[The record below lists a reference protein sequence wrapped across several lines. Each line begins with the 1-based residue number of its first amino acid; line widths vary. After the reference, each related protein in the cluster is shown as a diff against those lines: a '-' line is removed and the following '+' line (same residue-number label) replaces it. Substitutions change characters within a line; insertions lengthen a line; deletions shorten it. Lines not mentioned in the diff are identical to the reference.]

1 MIGVALKVGAGFAGE
16 GPAGPGSPF
25 SLFESRFAEAV
36 GVVLEVDARVSQK
49 NFGGRILENV
59 DQRLIGKR
67 PGFENR
73 LISF

>member
-49 NFGGRILENV
+49 NFAGRILENI
-59 DQRLIGKR
+59 DERLIGKR

-73 LISF
+73 LIPF

>member
-49 NFGGRILENV
+49 NFGGRILENI
-59 DQRLIGKR
+59 DERLIGKR

-73 LISF
+73 LIPF